1 MRIEAG
7 YPMCNYEEK
16 LKENKQD
23 VVGGLEDYNTVDV
36 EAEEVQ
42 SENQEDYPNLSI
54 KIEQV
59 QYSIFELK
67 RKYDRKLIC
76 IDPDFQRYNV
86 WDNRQKSELIESVIM
101 GIPLPLIY
109 LAENADGKLIVVD
122 GRQRLNTFFEFL
134 DNKFRLRNLKILK
147 QINGMNLQE
156 LSENLQ
162 YSRYVTMIEDTQLVI
177 QIIKYPTKDRVRFDI
192 FDRVNRGGTP
202 LNKQEMRNALYQ
214 GNATKLL
221 NRLAELKNFKNA
233 TGNAIST
240 KHMKDK
246 YIILRALCFYLLQQ
260 GQMLDS
266 DKNKVEYR
274 SDMEEFLGE
283 GMQLF
288 NSMSADQL
296 RNLESLFDNTMQKA
310 YECLGEDGF
319 RIPSEGKKRP
329 ISMTLY
335 ETLFYYY
342 SLFGECDIS
351 DKEIARGVEEL
362 LSDEEYLRSLQHSV
376 DSSTNVKI
384 RFSKVFEKYK
394 EIRYAQKDQN
404 QWI

>member
-1 MRIEAG
+1 
-7 YPMCNYEEK
+7 MCKYEDKKTE
-16 LKENKQD
+16 EIND
-23 VVGGLEDYNTVDV
+23 LEDYNTVEV
-36 EAEEVQ
+36 EKEESQ
-42 SENQEDYPNLSI
+42 IESQEDYPNLSI

-67 RKYDRKLIC
+67 RKYDRNLIC
-76 IDPDFQRYNV
+76 IDPDFQRLDV
-86 WDNRQKSELIESVIM
+86 WGSRQKSELIESVIM

-134 DNKFRLRNLKILK
+134 DNKFKLRNLKILK

-156 LSENLQ
+156 LSNNIH

-214 GNATKLL
+214 GNATNLL
-221 NRLAELKNFKNA
+221 NRLAAMDSFKNA

-246 YIILRALCFYLLQQ
+246 YIILRALCFYLLYT
-260 GQMLDS
+260 GEMLDS
-266 DKNKVEYR
+266 EKKKIEYR

-283 GMQLF
+283 GMQFF
-288 NSMSADQL
+288 NVMSSEQL
-296 RNLESLFDNTMQKA
+296 QNLERLFDQTMERA

-319 RIPSEGKKRP
+319 RIPSKGKLKRP
-329 ISMTLY
+329 ISMTLF

-342 SLFGECDIS
+342 ALFDDGNISYGEM
-351 DKEIARGVEEL
+351 ARGIDEL
-362 LSDEEYLRSLQHSV
+362 LLDEEYLRSLQHSV

-384 RFSKVFEKYK
+384 RFGKVFGKYK
-394 EIRYAQKDQN
+394 EINNAQKN
-404 QWI
+404 